1 MANVLIT
8 PASGAIYF
16 NEETAGGSTVPKISS
31 GGIQFSQ
38 IDKSGL
44 EIESHYGG
52 LTGAS
57 RFSVVGDGGQLL
69 GVTDSLTGDIFSVND
84 ASGLPI
90 INVNSCVTDVV
101 TIGTYGTNTLVTS
114 AGNVGIGTG
123 TPTSKLEVIGD
134 AKFCSDIVCIKGTDA
149 TTSLVVDDGASG
161 AHICLESRGSGEA
174 AICIGGEN
182 SSISRTGGDLNFYAN
197 GVDME
202 FSTDNGTTTS
212 LFIDT
217 SDKVGIRTQDQSS
230 LSDSANTLVV
240 GSGTGCHGITIYS
253 DNADTGNLYFADGT
267 SGDQVYRGYVIYNHD
282 SNKLLLGAGAATRIT
297 ATNHGKVGIMTT
309 NPLSAELTIAGSVSA
324 LSGYCST
331 VTGNT
336 VMGTKAMLLMGSG
349 ALCNTAIGYRALL
362 TNSTG
367 DNNVAVGAGALQN
380 NTTGSNTAVGL
391 QALHTNTGDGS
402 QNTAI
407 GLQSM
412 FSNAEGYQN
421 TAVGEGALFSNT
433 SGLRNV
439 AVGCGAAYGNTTGD
453 CNVAIGCEALKSN
466 QTSNYNVAVGS
477 KALYANLGGACNVAV
492 GSCALVSNTCAVNNT
507 AVGQYALCSNTTGDK
522 NNAFG
527 TEALCSNIAGT
538 YNTAI
543 GYRTLF
549 GNTSGD
555 YNIAIGRQA
564 LDDNTTGGGNIALGR
579 QTLWKNTEA
588 GCNVGIGHFVL
599 NNNTGTACQNV
610 GVGTNALYTNTTGVF
625 NNAIGA
631 CTLYYN
637 STGYHNEAIG
647 YHALYNNTGGF
658 YNIGIGREPLKAN
671 THGTYNVAIG
681 YRSLCKNTTAS
692 NNIGIGG
699 CSLHD
704 NTTGCCNVAI
714 AFKSLENNTTGNYN
728 VGIGPSTLLYNA
740 TGLNNVAIGAHA
752 LAGGHPYSNSGS
764 SNVAIGYQAMFY
776 NRNGNCNV
784 ALGYNALYTNICGSH
799 NTSIGWQSM
808 YYSTSGDYNFS
819 AGYRNLMDN
828 TIGRDNVSLGYLGL
842 TNNTTGCCNIAIG
855 SNTLHSNTIGTHNI
869 AIGPGSL
876 KSVITGGCNVAIGT
890 CALTNVLCRGYNT
903 AVGYETLKGAI
914 SAASNT
920 AVGFRA
926 LLAAN
931 SNANTAVGLDALRCT
946 TAGVYNE
953 ALGYQALRTNS
964 CGYQNVGIG
973 THALYSNT
981 TGNNNTAVGF
991 NSSRSNTT
999 GHYNTSIGLY
1009 SLCNN
1014 TDGDCNAAVGY
1025 AAGRFENNGSSA
1037 VTSPDNSTYLG
1048 ACTRSLAGTPVN
1060 ETVIGFCACGCGNN
1074 SVVLGNDD
1082 VAGTYLKGK
1091 VGIGTMNSTPP
1102 PVELTVSG
1110 EISSNNCL
1118 KIGPNPGNCLTITN
1132 QTLLRSQSDTGYL
1145 EIGSANGSYAHIQT
1159 DRAKIYFNKCLVV
1172 DTGVVMAYNEDLVL
1186 GPSDGGTVGN
1196 GFCDVQLCVG
1206 GATRMHVASG
1216 GNIGIGTTSPGA
1228 TLDIHTGTNT
1238 NGIFIREDSDDSITH
1253 NLYVDSNDSGV
1264 MVMYKD
1270 GQTAQVQLHANGDN
1284 YICCNLGIGED
1295 DPGEKLT
1302 VAGNISALGN
1312 VYLGQGKSVYTD
1324 QIRAIDSGGLYV
1336 TDDASNGIF
1345 IKDGGNVAIGSSTAD
1360 DKLHICGGSIQ
1371 LNQGYGYGLKFSD
1384 CSCLVQSGDLSLI
1397 QTGNGHI
1404 KIETGAAYCCTIF
1417 CGNGGSGKAT
1427 FATMDFANS
1436 VFDINGMVRQNT
1448 QLAIN
1453 TATAKTL
1460 VIGDHGKLLTL
1471 DNGSA
1476 ITLTV
1481 PPNSSVAFPIGA
1493 EVTIVQ
1499 KGAGQVTIAAGSG
1512 VTLYAADNELK
1523 TRVQYSSAVL
1533 TKIATDTWL
1542 VAGDL
1547 TA

>member
-174 AICIGGEN
+174 AICIGAEN

-197 GVDME
+197 NVDME

-217 SDKVGIRTQDQSS
+217 SDKVGIRTQNQSS
-230 LSDSANTLVV
+230 LSDDANTLVV

-253 DNADTGNLYFADGT
+253 SNVDTGNLYFADGT
-267 SGDQVYRGYVIYNHD
+267 SGDQAYRGYVIYNHD
-282 SNKLLLGAGAATRIT
+282 SNKLLLGAGADTRIT

-477 KALYANLGGACNVAV
+477 KALYANLGGTCNVAV
-492 GSCALVSNTCAVNNT
+492 GSCALVSNTCAINNT

-538 YNTAI
+538 YNTAM

-599 NNNTGTACQNV
+599 NNNTGTGCENV

-625 NNAIGA
+625 NVAIGS
-631 CTLYYN
+631 CSMYKNL
-637 STGYHNEAIG
+637 TGYQNTAIG
-647 YHALYNNTGGF
+647 YLALCSNTGGF
-658 YNIGIGREPLKAN
+658 YNIAIGREALKAN
-671 THGTYNVAIG
+671 THGTYNVALG
-681 YRSLCKNTTAS
+681 YRTLCKNTTAS
-692 NNIGIGG
+692 RNVAVGS
-699 CSLHD
+699 CVLHD
-704 NTTGCCNVAI
+704 TTTGDCNTA
-714 AFKSLENNTTGNYN
+714 
-728 VGIGPSTLLYNA
+728 VGWGALRYNA
-740 TGLNNVAIGAHA
+740 TGDFNVAMGYGTSNDAVDVCCTTAVGFQALYNNTIDHNTAIGARAAYSNTTGINNVAVGRTSLYLNTDGDCNTAIGHSSLYSNVTGDENTAVGRVSLCANTYGCRNVSIGGRSMLKNTTGSCNVAIGAQ
-752 LAGGHPYSNSGS
+752 S
-764 SNVAIGYQAMFY
+764 V
-776 NRNGNCNV
+776 NC
-784 ALGYNALYTNICGSH
+784 
-799 NTSIGWQSM
+799 
-808 YYSTSGDYNFS
+808 
-819 AGYRNLMDN
+819 N
-828 TIGRDNVSLGYLGL
+828 TIGSKNVGIGHCSLF
-842 TNNTTGCCNIAIG
+842 CN
-855 SNTLHSNTIGTHNI
+855 
-869 AIGPGSL
+869 
-876 KSVITGGCNVAIGT
+876 VTGGCNVAIGHS
-890 CALTNVLCRGYNT
+890 ALCGVLCKGFNT
-903 AVGYETLKGAI
+903 AIGFETLKGAL

-931 SNANTAVGLDALRCT
+931 SNGNTAVGLDALRCT

-953 ALGYQALRTNS
+953 ALGYQALRTNT

-981 TGNNNTAVGF
+981 TGNNNTAVGY

-999 GHYNTSIGLY
+999 GHFNTSIGLY

-1014 TDGDCNAAVGY
+1014 TDGDCNAAIGY

-1082 VAGTYLKGK
+1082 VAGTYLKGR

-1118 KIGPNPGNCLTITN
+1118 KIGPNPGNCLTISS

-1264 MVMYKD
+1264 MVLYSD
-1270 GQTAQVQLHANGDN
+1270 GQMPGVQLHTDGDN
-1284 YICCNLGIGED
+1284 YICCSLGIGED
-1295 DPGEKLT
+1295 DPSEKLT
-1302 VAGNISALGN
+1302 VAGNISARGN

-1360 DKLHICGGSIQ
+1360 DKLHICNGSIQ
-1371 LNQGYGYGLKFSD
+1371 LTQGAGYGLKFSD
-1384 CSCLVQSGDLSLI
+1384 CSCLMQYGDLSLI
-1397 QTGNGHI
+1397 QSGTGHV
-1404 KIETGAAYCCTIF
+1404 KIESGAVYCCTIF
-1417 CGNGGSGKAT
+1417 CGNAGSGKAT
-1427 FATMDFANS
+1427 FATMDFGNS

-1448 QLAIN
+1448 QISTN

-1460 VIGDHGKLLTL
+1460 VIGDHGKLLQL
-1471 DNGSA
+1471 NNGSA

-1499 KGAGQVTIAAGSG
+1499 KGAGQVTITAGSG
-1512 VTLYAADNELK
+1512 VTLYAADSELK